1 MRIRLKKDYKASLE
15 QVIKI
20 VLARVRHLRYIEFDR
35 EFDYRVHDY
44 LEKNY
49 SKSYSKRW
57 TVGDTIVAVF
67 VHEEFVFRT
76 SSNQT
81 ITVIYESA
89 ISQQKSRITV
99 IASGG
104 GQGLLGMDWGSQSA
118 AEDTLERRIREMTT
132 GRNASRY

>member
-1 MRIRLKKDYKASLE
+1 M
-15 QVIKI
+15 
-20 VLARVRHLRYIEFDR
+20 RYIEFDR